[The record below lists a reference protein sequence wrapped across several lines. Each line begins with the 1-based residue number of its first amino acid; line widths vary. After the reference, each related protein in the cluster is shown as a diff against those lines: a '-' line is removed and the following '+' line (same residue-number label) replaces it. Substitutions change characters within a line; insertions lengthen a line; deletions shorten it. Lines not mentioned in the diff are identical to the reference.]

1 MAKNR
6 ETVKNTVKTKNIEV
20 KKHNIEL
27 FNNFNISWQM
37 YTKWVHLIKKEEL
50 EYLKNSPFKNKVKFL

>member
-1 MAKNR
+1 MSKKDK
-6 ETVKNTVKTKNIEV
+6 TVKNTVKTQDKQV
-20 KKHNIEL
+20 KKHNIRL
-27 FNNFNISWQM
+27 ANNMIISWQM

>member
-1 MAKNR
+1 MKKKD
-6 ETVKNTVKTKNIEV
+6 TVVKNTTKNKNIQPKKKNIEL
-20 KKHNIEL
+20 K
-27 FNNFNISWQM
+27 NNMLISWQM

>member
-1 MAKNR
+1 MAKNK
-6 ETVKNTVKTKNIEV
+6 ETVKNTVKTKNIQD

-37 YTKWVHLIKKEEL
+37 YTKWVHLLKKEEL